1 MSEHPSSTPFIDS
14 GSKDKYGKKP
24 LQSWVGKVASYDSQT
39 AQIDQ
44 GWGWR
49 YKVRIL
55 GDHSDGGSKSLTV
68 VPDEKLSYAYVLLP
82 TTAGSGGAYKLRS
95 VRISQGDMVYGIQG
109 GDGPRMI
116 LGVFPRTRQSTASS
130 GIFGTLSGF
139 TGSLK
144 NTGILDGEFNEQI
157 GPTTP
162 GSSGLDPKEWTK
174 ATAND
179 PSKKIKEIIPEAKS
193 GDEIAIEQTEKYQ
206 PASGKLIDPL
216 EWESGDS
223 LNTPTIEAIKDSY
236 EKGELNVEIYKQALR
251 QATKQG
257 LDGYEKNVV
266 DEIIKGL

>member
-1 MSEHPSSTPFIDS
+1 
-14 GSKDKYGKKP
+14 
-24 LQSWVGKVASYDSQT
+24 
-39 AQIDQ
+39 
-44 GWGWR
+44 
-49 YKVRIL
+49 
-55 GDHSDGGSKSLTV
+55 
-68 VPDEKLSYAYVLLP
+68 
-82 TTAGSGGAYKLRS
+82 
-95 VRISQGDMVYGIQG
+95 MVYGIQG

-193 GDEIAIEQTEKYQ
+193 GDEITIDQTEKYQ
-206 PASGKLIDPL
+206 PASGELIDPL
-216 EWESGDS
+216 EWKSGDS

-257 LDGYEKNVV
+257 LDGYEENVV

>member
-1 MSEHPSSTPFIDS
+1 M
-14 GSKDKYGKKP
+14 YGKMP
-24 LQSWVGKVASYDSQT
+24 LQSWVGKVVSYDAQKD
-39 AQIDQ
+39 QIDD

-55 GDHSDGGSKSLTV
+55 GDNSDVDQVKDDG
-68 VPDEKLSYAYVLLP
+68 LSYAICLLP
-82 TTAGSGGAYKLRS
+82 TTAGSGAAFKLRS
-95 VRISQGDMVYGIQG
+95 VRISQGDMVYGIYG
-109 GDGPRMI
+109 ADGPRMI

-139 TGSLK
+139 TDSLK

-157 GPTTP
+157 GPATP
-162 GSSGLDPKEWTK
+162 GATALEPGEWTK
-174 ATAND
+174 ATAKN
-179 PSKKIKEIIPEAKS
+179 PSEKIKEIIPEAKS

-257 LDGYEKNVV
+257 LDGYEENVV